1 MEEMIKQWT
10 TVAETDVDGY
20 GYGYDVDG
28 DGDGSGYNSS
38 NGFSD
43 GSGYGCGYGVSDC
56 ASGWG
61 YGCGTGCGDGDY
73 GYGYGCGT
81 GCGDGGYGYGC
92 GTGCGDGGSGV
103 GSGYGIKSFCGETV
117 YIIDGI
123 QSIVKRIKG
132 NLAKGYILNSDFTKT
147 TCYVVKS
154 DGCFAHGETLKKA
167 REALQS
173 KIFERMDIDE
183 TISEFRKKFKPGVKY
198 PGEDYFVWHH
208 YLTGSCEMGRRSF
221 VNDRGIDLADTFTP
235 EEFIEICKDA
245 YGGEIIRQLKER
257 YK

>member
-167 REALQS
+167 REALQI

>member
-10 TVAETDVDGY
+10 TVAETDGDGSGVGSGYGGY
-20 GYGYDVDG
+20 GYGYG
-28 DGDGSGYNSS
+28 SSGSGYGDGSGY
-38 NGFSD
+38 GW
-43 GSGYGCGYGVSDC
+43 GYGVSDC

-61 YGCGTGCGDGDY
+61 YGCGTGCGDGGT
-73 GYGYGCGT
+73 GYGY
-81 GCGDGGYGYGC
+81 
-92 GTGCGDGGSGV
+92 GGSGV

-167 REALQS
+167 REALQN
-173 KIFERMDIDE
+173 KLFERMDKDE

>member
-1 MEEMIKQWT
+1 MEEIIKQWT
-10 TVAETDVDGY
+10 TVAETDGNSDGSGDGSGY
-20 GYGYDVDG
+20 GYGYGSGYGYG
-28 DGDGSGYNSS
+28 DDSGDGSGYGSGYGYGSS
-38 NGFSD
+38 SGDGYGD
-43 GSGYGCGYGVSDC
+43 GSGYGSVYGF
-56 ASGWG
+56 
-61 YGCGTGCGDGDY
+61 GDGS
-73 GYGYGCGT
+73 
-81 GCGDGGYGYGC
+81 
-92 GTGCGDGGSGV
+92 GSGD
-103 GSGYGIKSFCGETV
+103 GIKSFCGETV

-123 QSIVKRIKG
+123 QTIVKRIKG

-154 DGCFAHGETLKKA
+154 DGCFSHGETLKKA
-167 REALQS
+167 REALQN
-173 KIFERMDIDE
+173 KLFERMDKDE

-221 VNDRGIDLADTFTP
+221 VNDRDIDLSDKFTP

-245 YGGEIIRQLKER
+245 YGGEIIKQLGEL

>member
-10 TVAETDVDGY
+10 TVAETDGSGRGCGY
-20 GYGYDVDG
+20 GYGDGFGVGHGDSCGYGSSSGYGYGDGFGVDDCASGLGYGCGDGSGDGSDGYSYGDGYGDG
-28 DGDGSGYNSS
+28 DGDG
-38 NGFSD
+38 
-43 GSGYGCGYGVSDC
+43 
-56 ASGWG
+56 
-61 YGCGTGCGDGDY
+61 
-73 GYGYGCGT
+73 
-81 GCGDGGYGYGC
+81 
-92 GTGCGDGGSGV
+92 
-103 GSGYGIKSFCGETV
+103 IKSYCGETV
-117 YIIDGI
+117 YIIDRI
-123 QSIVKRIKG
+123 QTIVKRIKG

-147 TCYVVKS
+147 ACYVVKS

-167 REALQS
+167 CEALQS

-183 TISEFRKKFKPGVKY
+183 NISEFRKKFKPGVKY

-221 VNDRGIDLADTFTP
+221 VNDREIDLSDTFTP

-245 YGGEIIRQLKER
+245 YGGKIIRQLKER

>member
-1 MEEMIKQWT
+1 MEEIIKQWT
-10 TVAETDVDGY
+10 TVAKTDGNSDGSGDGSGSGY
-20 GYGYDVDG
+20 GYGDG
-28 DGDGSGYNSS
+28 SGGGSGYGSGYGGGDAFGDGSGYGS
-38 NGFSD
+38 GVGYGD
-43 GSGYGCGYGVSDC
+43 GSGYG
-56 ASGWG
+56 
-61 YGCGTGCGDGDY
+61 
-73 GYGYGCGT
+73 
-81 GCGDGGYGYGC
+81 
-92 GTGCGDGGSGV
+92 SGV
-103 GSGYGIKSFCGETV
+103 GGGIKSFCGETV

-123 QSIVKRIKG
+123 QTIVKRIKG

-154 DGCFAHGETLKKA
+154 DGCFSHGETLKKA
-167 REALQS
+167 REALQN
-173 KIFERMDIDE
+173 KLFERMDKDE

-221 VNDRGIDLADTFTP
+221 VNDREIDLSDKFTP

-245 YGGEIIRQLKER
+245 YGGEIIKQLGEW

>member
-10 TVAETDVDGY
+10 TVAETDGDGSGSGYGGY
-20 GYGYDVDG
+20 GYGYG
-28 DGDGSGYNSS
+28 GSGSGYGDGSGY
-38 NGFSD
+38 GW
-43 GSGYGCGYGVSDC
+43 GYGVSDC

-61 YGCGTGCGDGDY
+61 YGCGTGCGDGGT
-73 GYGYGCGT
+73 GYGY
-81 GCGDGGYGYGC
+81 
-92 GTGCGDGGSGV
+92 GGSGV

>member
-1 MEEMIKQWT
+1 MEEMIKQWLT
-10 TVAETDVDGY
+10 AAKTDVSGYVSGYGYRDGVGYGHGYSRGYGGDDGY
-20 GYGYDVDG
+20 GYGDGCGDGSGFGVADCASGLGYGCGDGCGDGDDGCGDG
-28 DGDGSGYNSS
+28 DGDG
-38 NGFSD
+38 D
-43 GSGYGCGYGVSDC
+43 
-56 ASGWG
+56 
-61 YGCGTGCGDGDY
+61 
-73 GYGYGCGT
+73 
-81 GCGDGGYGYGC
+81 
-92 GTGCGDGGSGV
+92 
-103 GSGYGIKSFCGETV
+103 GIKSFCGETV

-123 QSIVKRIKG
+123 QTVVKQIKG

-147 TCYVVKS
+147 ACYVVKS

-167 REALQS
+167 REALQD
-173 KIFERMDIDE
+173 KLFERMDINE
-183 TISEFRKKFKPGVKY
+183 KISEFRKKFKPGVKY

-245 YGGEIIRQLKER
+245 YGGKIIRRLKER

>member
-1 MEEMIKQWT
+1 MMKQWT
-10 TVAETDVDGY
+10 TVVKTNGCGDGC
-20 GYGYDVDG
+20 G
-28 DGDGSGYNSS
+28 DGDGCGYGSSSAYNYSPDYSSS

-43 GSGYGCGYGVSDC
+43 GSGYGWGYGVSDC
-56 ASGWG
+56 ASGFG
-61 YGCGTGCGDGDY
+61 YGCGDGCGDGD
-73 GYGYGCGT
+73 
-81 GCGDGGYGYGC
+81 GDGS
-92 GTGCGDGGSGV
+92 GDGDGDGC
-103 GSGYGIKSFCGETV
+103 GYGIKSFCGETV

-123 QSIVKRIKG
+123 QTIVKRIKG
-132 NLAKGYILNSDFTKT
+132 NLAKGCILNSDFTKT
-147 TCYVVKS
+147 ACYVVKS

-183 TISEFRKKFKPGVKY
+183 KISEFRKKFKPGVKY
-198 PGEDYFVWHH
+198 PGEDFFVWHH

-221 VNDRGIDLADTFTP
+221 VNDREIDLSDTFTP

-245 YGGEIIRQLKER
+245 YGGKIIRQLKER